1 MIKSKNSEDYSIF
14 SKTAT
19 YQIRVAGDVKIDW
32 ADSIRD
38 LQIIKEQDP
47 DFGSVSV
54 LTGQVED
61 QVALLGILS
70 TLCDYHL
77 ALLNLRILL

>member
-1 MIKSKNSEDYSIF
+1 MKSKNSEEYSIF
-14 SKTAT
+14 SKAAT
-19 YQIRVAGDVKIDW
+19 YQIRVAGEVKIDW

-38 LQIIKEQDP
+38 LQIIKEEDP
-47 DFGSVSV
+47 DFGTISV

>member
-1 MIKSKNSEDYSIF
+1 MKSKNSEEYSIF
-14 SKTAT
+14 SKAAT

-32 ADSIRD
+32 ADNIRD
-38 LQIIKEQDP
+38 LQIIKEEDP

-61 QVALLGILS
+61 QVALLGILN

-77 ALLNLRILL
+77 VLLNLRILL

>member
-1 MIKSKNSEDYSIF
+1 MKSKNSEEYSIF
-14 SKTAT
+14 SKAAT
-19 YQIRVAGDVKIDW
+19 YQIRVAGDVKLDW
-32 ADSIRD
+32 ADNIRD
-38 LQIIKEQDP
+38 LQIIKEEDP

-61 QVALLGILS
+61 QVALLGILN

-77 ALLNLRILL
+77 VLLNLRILL

>member
-1 MIKSKNSEDYSIF
+1 MKSKNSEEYSIF

-47 DFGSVSV
+47 EFGTVSV

-77 ALLNLRILL
+77 VLLNLRILV

>member
-1 MIKSKNSEDYSIF
+1 MKSKNSEEYSIF

-19 YQIRVAGDVKIDW
+19 YQIRVAGDVKTDW

-38 LQIIKEQDP
+38 LQIIKDKDP
-47 DFGSVSV
+47 DFGTVSV

-70 TLCDYHL
+70 TLCDYH
-77 ALLNLRILL
+77 

>member
-1 MIKSKNSEDYSIF
+1 MKSKKNSEDYSIF
-14 SKTAT
+14 SKSLT
-19 YQIRVAGDVKIDW
+19 YQIRVAGEVKMDW

-38 LQIIKEQDP
+38 MQIIKEEDP
-47 DFGSVSV
+47 DFGTVSV

-77 ALLNLRILL
+77 ALINLRILV